1 MSDYNSS
8 ISRVFTKKVIGELLD
23 CGKSDMFDYV
33 VKRYVNDP
41 ECKTHGQIISEIYCQ
56 LGHSYRNEYYYT
68 NTLLNKLLVGI
79 HNVNTTTAL
88 SQVRIAKHIADF
100 VMINGEGCVYEI
112 KSDLDNFDR
121 LSDQIYDYFK
131 AFSKVSVLASQHERD
146 KVEILLDRMGDMGT
160 AVSEIGGKPAYIALA
175 GYSLAGLFA
184 VYAMYRT
191 KLFSRIASASG
202 SLWYPGFMD
211 YAKSNELAALPEKLY
226 LSLGDRESRTR
237 NQIMAKVEQ
246 NTRDLHEYYKSLGID
261 TIFEL
266 NEGNHF
272 KDAGLRIAK
281 AITWITD

>member
-1 MSDYNSS
+1 MTIANKEVDIYPAHKAGSPLV
-8 ISRVFTKKVIGELLD
+8 VFNAFENEGAAVHTELKKL
-23 CGKSDMFDYV
+23 
-33 VKRYVNDP
+33 
-41 ECKTHGQIISEIYCQ
+41 
-56 LGHSYRNEYYYT
+56 
-68 NTLLNKLLVGI
+68 
-79 HNVNTTTAL
+79 TTTDLTLATINITDWNNDM
-88 SQVRIAKHIADF
+88 SPWEIPPVFKNDEPFTGGADAYL
-100 VMINGEGCVYEI
+100 ETLTEEI
-112 KSDLDNFDR
+112 
-121 LSDQIYDYFK
+121 IP
-131 AFSKVSVLASQHERD
+131 AII
-146 KVEILLDRMGDMGT
+146 VEIG
-160 AVSEIGGKPAYIALA
+160 SEPAYIALA

-211 YAKSNELAALPEKLY
+211 YAKSHKLAALPQKLY
-226 LSLGDRESRTR
+226 LSLGNREARTR

-246 NTRDLHEYYKSLGID
+246 NTGDLHEYYKSLGID